1 MFLGRYCSGAAD
13 YDVFP
18 VYHARAGAELWSG
31 LHVRLPQATFPV
43 GCAAQ
48 RQHQQRV
55 SNRFSSH
62 SSNTACTW
70 EYFGGFRRVLCALS
84 CLEIVRAGSGSD
96 GDLCCIKRP
105 KHLVLKTARCL
116 IGSILSHFTLGPRNM
131 PSTTRETTTTTK
143 HVNMNVSA
151 QVSSGPFCTV
161 ANSLNRKRALL
172 VSF

>member
-1 MFLGRYCSGAAD
+1 MCLGRYCSGAAD

-31 LHVRLPQATFPV
+31 VHVRLPQATFPV

-62 SSNTACTW
+62 SSNTACTG
-70 EYFGGFRRVLCALS
+70 EYFWVFRCVLCALA
-84 CLEIVRAGSGSD
+84 CPEIVRTGSGSE
-96 GDLCCIKRP
+96 GDLCCIKRST
-105 KHLVLKTARCL
+105 HLVLKTARCF
-116 IGSILSHFTLGPRNM
+116 IGTILVHFTLGPMNM
-131 PSTTRETTTTTK
+131 PSTTKETTTKT

-172 VSF
+172 MSF

>member
-1 MFLGRYCSGAAD
+1 MFGWLLVCFLNWLAGIHLCKFKVYRYETSKQNIQRNPTDCNVGLCLGRYCSGAAD

-84 CLEIVRAGSGSD
+84 CPEVVRAGSGSD

-105 KHLVLKTARCL
+105 N
-116 IGSILSHFTLGPRNM
+116 TL
-131 PSTTRETTTTTK
+131 
-143 HVNMNVSA
+143 
-151 QVSSGPFCTV
+151 C
-161 ANSLNRKRALL
+161 
-172 VSF
+172 